1 MEGKRLGEQRE
12 LKRVGEPHRLEEQLW
27 VAAYERILPLVR
39 RTRKHQKSVAA
50 DERVEELVAAD
61 NLARRA

>member
-1 MEGKRLGEQRE
+1 

-27 VAAYERILPLVR
+27 VAVYERILPLVS
-39 RTRKHQKSVAA
+39 RTRKHQKSVA
-50 DERVEELVAAD
+50 ENEQVEELVAAD

>member
-1 MEGKRLGEQRE
+1 MEGNRLGTRRD

-27 VAAYERILPLVR
+27 VAVYERILPLVS
-39 RTRKHQKSVAA
+39 RTRRHQKSVA
-50 DERVEELVAAD
+50 EGEQVEELMAAD